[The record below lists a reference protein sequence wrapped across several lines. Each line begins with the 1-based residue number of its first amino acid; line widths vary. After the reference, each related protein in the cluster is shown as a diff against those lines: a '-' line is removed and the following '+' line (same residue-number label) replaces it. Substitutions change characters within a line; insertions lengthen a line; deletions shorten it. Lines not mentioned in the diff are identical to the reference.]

1 MQYIWKCSFFLNS
14 ILEIQNLS
22 GRILMLSLCLQRNW
36 PWSWHQEIREVYS
49 LFWKHI
55 NVYSVKRNRLFG
67 PIVVAVVQC
76 VIKMFTQVKL
86 NAFVERY
93 GIVFLTDLFILRKSQ
108 TPLFYKAVQLA
119 VAEDYI
125 KRSLLFDHFSGSEK
139 NCVSWLDYIFICF
152 RKKPSWQSCG
162 VQARTRNRRGFCR
175 SDFLSCWP
183 FWISSPY

>member
-1 MQYIWKCSFFLNS
+1 
-14 ILEIQNLS
+14 
-22 GRILMLSLCLQRNW
+22 
-36 PWSWHQEIREVYS
+36 
-49 LFWKHI
+49 
-55 NVYSVKRNRLFG
+55 
-67 PIVVAVVQC
+67 
-76 VIKMFTQVKL
+76 MFTQVKL

-152 RKKPSWQSCG
+152 RKKPSWQGCG

-183 FWISSPY
+183 FLDLFPLLNIDVAAGIQFISSLQLSGDKYNE